1 MRNGYPLV
9 ELHRHLDGNVRLE
22 TIVALCR
29 QHGLHLPGWTV
40 EELRP
45 HVQVDGPVSDVMTFI
60 TRFEWLQQAMVN
72 YDAVRRI
79 AYENVED
86 AAQEGID
93 YVELRFSPFFMAQKH
108 SLDPIGVAE
117 AVCDGLAEALEALP
131 VRAKLIGIMS
141 RTYGPEPCWQE
152 LEAVIRCR
160 DRGVVAVDLAGD
172 EANFPGGLFVDH
184 FRRAREAGLHVTV
197 HAGELAGPESV
208 RQAALELGAER
219 LGHAVRAVD
228 DEATMDLL
236 AERRIGIES
245 CLTSNVQTSTVPS
258 YADHPLSIFLRRGLL
273 VTLNTDDPGI
283 SNIDLAHEYT
293 VAERE
298 LGLTLADLRRLQE
311 NALEVAFLTPEERE
325 SLLINCPLLSPDLRH
340 CCATGNSA

>member
-22 TIVALCR
+22 TIIALCR
-29 QHGLHLPGWTV
+29 QHGLHLPGWTA

-60 TRFEWLQQAMVN
+60 ARFEWLQQAMVN

-79 AYENVED
+79 VYENLED

-108 SLDPIGVAE
+108 GLDPIGVAE
-117 AVCDGLAEALEALP
+117 AVCDGLTEALEALP
-131 VRAKLIGIMS
+131 VQAKLIGIMS

-152 LEAVIRCR
+152 LEAAIRCR

-172 EANFPGGLFVDH
+172 EANFPGELFVDH
-184 FRRAREAGLHVTV
+184 FRQAREAGLHITV
-197 HAGELAGPESV
+197 HAGESAGPESV
-208 RQAALELGAER
+208 RQAVLELGAER

-273 VTLNTDDPGI
+273 VTLNTDNPVI
-283 SNIDLAHEYT
+283 SNIDLAHEYE
-293 VAERE
+293 VAKRE
-298 LGLTLADLRRLQE
+298 LGLTPTELRRLQE
-311 NALEVAFLTPEERE
+311 NAVEVAFLAPEERE
-325 SLLINCPLLSPDLRH
+325 ALLGT
-340 CCATGNSA
+340 ATTVAV